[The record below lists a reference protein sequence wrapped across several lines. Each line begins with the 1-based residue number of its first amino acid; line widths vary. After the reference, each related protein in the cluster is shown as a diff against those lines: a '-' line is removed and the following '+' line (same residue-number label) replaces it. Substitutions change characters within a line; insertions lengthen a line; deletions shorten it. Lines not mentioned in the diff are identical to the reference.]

1 MGTRTR
7 FDDELAIMRALVE
20 LKRRGVALAEMEME
34 IARMGP
40 VDLDLLVEVME
51 RVRSRSH
58 RWLLPAA
65 APAEAGRRA

>member
-51 RVRSRSH
+51 RVRNRSH
-58 RWLLPAA
+58 GWLLPAA